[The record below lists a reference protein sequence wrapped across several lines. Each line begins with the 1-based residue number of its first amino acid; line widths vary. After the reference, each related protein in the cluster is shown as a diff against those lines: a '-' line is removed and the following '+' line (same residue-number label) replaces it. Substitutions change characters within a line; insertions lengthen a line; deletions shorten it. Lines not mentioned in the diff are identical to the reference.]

1 MSQNKNYK
9 HKSLKSC
16 ISSNDFTVKIFKQ
29 SGKVYNFTIF
39 LTFSSQLL
47 SHEEKI
53 LKKRT
58 SLKEYVYGAET
69 CVGYPKRKKP
79 DPTRLK
85 PVIGSG
91 SGLKTI
97 FFRFGFRFKN

>member
-53 LKKRT
+53 LKKD
-58 SLKEYVYGAET
+58 VYGAET
-69 CVGYPKRKKP
+69 CIGYPKRKKP
-79 DPTRLK
+79 DSNPK
-85 PVIGSG
+85 SG
-91 SGLKTI
+91 
-97 FFRFGFRFKN
+97 RVRV